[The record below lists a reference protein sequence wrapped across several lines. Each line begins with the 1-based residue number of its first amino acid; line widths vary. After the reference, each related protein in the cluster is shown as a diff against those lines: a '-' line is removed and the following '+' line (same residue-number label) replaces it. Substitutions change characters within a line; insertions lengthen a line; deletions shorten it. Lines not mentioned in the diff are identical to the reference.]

1 MSNRIIPGSTDVA
14 YHRNGVSGNDF
25 CVITFDTISEGER
38 YHMVATVFKEKGSV
52 AVFDREKLG
61 MGVIG
66 FGLNSWRGDDF
77 EEELRKIIG
86 IW

>member
-1 MSNRIIPGSTDVA
+1 
-14 YHRNGVSGNDF
+14 
-25 CVITFDTISEGER
+25 
-38 YHMVATVFKEKGSV
+38 MVATVFKEKGSV